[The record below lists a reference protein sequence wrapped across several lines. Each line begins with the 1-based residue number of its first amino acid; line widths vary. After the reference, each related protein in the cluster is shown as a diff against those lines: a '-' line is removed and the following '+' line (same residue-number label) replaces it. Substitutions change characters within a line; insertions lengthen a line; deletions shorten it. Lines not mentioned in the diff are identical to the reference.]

1 MWAQQFGFH
10 DGIDNMSVKLQGII
24 RRTDDVPNSAE
35 FCRFM
40 EQMMWQIVL
49 SFVDLCRHKS

>member
-1 MWAQQFGFH
+1 
-10 DGIDNMSVKLQGII
+10 MSVKLQGII